1 MHFWLVKVAGSTPVG
16 GIWIP
21 TYKFELLA
29 PYIAST
35 ILLAVEVVAVVYV
48 KKRKRNTEI
57 IS

>member
-1 MHFWLVKVAGSTPVG
+1 MHSPTVPVG

-21 TYKFELLA
+21 VNKLELLT
-29 PYIAST
+29 PYIVST
-35 ILLAVEVVAVVYV
+35 ILLAVAVVAVGYV